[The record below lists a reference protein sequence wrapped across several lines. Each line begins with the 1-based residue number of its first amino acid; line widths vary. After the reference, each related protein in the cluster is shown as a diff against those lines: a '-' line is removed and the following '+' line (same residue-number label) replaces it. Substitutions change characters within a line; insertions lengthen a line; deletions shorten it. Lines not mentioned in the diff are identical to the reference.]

1 MAAKNND
8 EKRSKRLTL
17 AKWILAISGL
27 IIVGLSVTAIL
38 IDQNNA
44 MSILSMVLPVLAAWV
59 GTVLAFYFSS
69 ENFESANRQIQDLVE
84 KVAPERQPETPV
96 TAVMKRLAEMKCFE
110 LQAGEQ
116 DNDILLNKLLVVFDS
131 NITRL
136 PVIDSDKKPRYMIHQ
151 SRVIEY
157 LHEKGNDEND
167 PLKTNT
173 LETFIKDRK
182 EKGIEFGF
190 NRGFVVASEKSTLGE
205 AKNKLEEMHRLHGC
219 QDIFITK
226 EGNSDEPLLGWL
238 SNVRLTRVL
247 KA

>member
-1 MAAKNND
+1 MTSKKI
-8 EKRSKRLTL
+8 ERFTSKRLVI
-17 AKWILAISGL
+17 AILVLVISLL
-27 IIVGLSVTAIL
+27 IIGILTGIAIW
-38 IDQNNA
+38 DDKENA
-44 MSILSMVLPVLAAWV
+44 MPIFTMVLPVLATWV
-59 GTVLAFYFSS
+59 GTVLAFYFGS

-84 KVAPERQPETPV
+84 KVAPEKQPETPV

-110 LQAGEQ
+110 FQAGEQ
-116 DNDILLNKLLVVFDS
+116 ENDILLTRLLDVFDPS
-131 NITRL
+131 ITRL
-136 PVIDSDKKPRYMIHQ
+136 PVIDSDKKPKYMIHQ
-151 SRVIEY
+151 SRLIEY
-157 LHEKGNDEND
+157 LHQKGNDEND

-182 EKGIEFGF
+182 EKGIEFGL
-190 NRGFVVASEKSTLGE
+190 NRGFVVASEKSTLDE